1 MNKRRRYL
9 VRFILLT
16 IGFALTT
23 MGILAW
29 QKIAFRLDMWP
40 LTDNFALHPVH
51 LIVLGLAL
59 IPPTLWE
66 IFVMEQRRD

>member
-1 MNKRRRYL
+1 
-9 VRFILLT
+9 
-16 IGFALTT
+16 

-40 LTDNFALHPVH
+40 LTPTFAVHPVH